1 MIVDKGGR
9 RGDMY
14 KEELRTDIMYVGES
28 IQDVGEQTVG
38 ETTGYQKE
46 DFHDHEHEKEC
57 PFWRSKKA
65 HLIEKWLFSLEQAWQ
80 LIFVVL
86 SLYLKMFGKG

>member
-1 MIVDKGGR
+1 MIVDKGR
-9 RGDMY
+9 RKGDMY
-14 KEELRTDIMYVGES
+14 KEELRTVIMYVGES
-28 IQDVGEQTVG
+28 IQDVG

-57 PFWRSKKA
+57 SFWRSKQA
-65 HLIEKWLFSLEQAWQ
+65 HLIEKWLFSLEQAWK